1 MTTRIGLVGYGDG
14 GRLFH
19 TPYIQ
24 ASNKCELVGVVARS
38 AQSQAAVH
46 SDLPD
51 VAVVGSVAE
60 LLDLRPDVVVV
71 STPPETRREIVLEVV
86 TSGVAAV
93 ADKPFA
99 PSAEGGRAL
108 TSAAKENNVLLNVFH
123 NRRWDADLV
132 TARSVINSGR
142 LGELRGLDLRLD
154 LDEPDSVESGP
165 EGGLLRDLGSHVVDQ
180 ALNLMGPATR
190 VFASLGQENR
200 PEGETNVR
208 FLIIID
214 HESGTQSRISASK
227 VDHLSSKEIRIYG
240 SEGSYVSDFNDLQAD
255 AVRAGKRPAGHRSSW
270 GFEDEDRWGTLTTD
284 DGTATVRAEQ
294 GDYTCYYDELADAL
308 DNGGRGPVPAE
319 QGIQVLAVLDAV
331 VRSAREGRTVDVER

>member
-24 ASNKCELVGVVARS
+24 ASDECELVGVVARS
-38 AQSQAAVH
+38 PRTQAAVH
-46 SDLPD
+46 SDLPE
-51 VAVVGSVAE
+51 VAVVGSVTE
-60 LLDLRPDVVVV
+60 LLDLKPDVVVV

-86 TSGVAAV
+86 SSGVAAV

-99 PSAEGGRAL
+99 PSAKAARELA
-108 TSAAKENNVLLNVFH
+108 SAAREHDVLLNVFH

-132 TARSVINSGR
+132 TARAVINSGR

-165 EGGLLRDLGSHVVDQ
+165 GGGLLRDLGSHVVDQ
-180 ALNLMGPATR
+180 ALNLMGPARR
-190 VFASLGQENR
+190 VFATLGQEDR

-208 FLIIID
+208 FLIVID

-227 VDHLSSKEIRIYG
+227 VDHLTSKEIRIYG
-240 SEGSYVSDFNDLQAD
+240 SEGSYVSDFTDLQAD
-255 AVRAGKRPAGHRSSW
+255 AVRTGARPAGHRSTW
-270 GFEDEDRWGTLTTD
+270 GFEDESQWGTLTTN
-284 DGTATVRAEQ
+284 DGAEPVPAEQ

-308 DNGGRGPVPAE
+308 ENGGSGPVPAE

-331 VRSAREGRTVDVER
+331 VRSAAEGSTVDVER